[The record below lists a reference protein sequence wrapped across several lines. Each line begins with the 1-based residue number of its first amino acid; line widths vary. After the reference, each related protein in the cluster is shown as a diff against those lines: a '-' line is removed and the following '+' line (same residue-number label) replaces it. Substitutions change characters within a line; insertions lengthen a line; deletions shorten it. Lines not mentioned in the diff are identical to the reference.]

1 MKIKTFILSF
11 AAIIIIVAAIFLINR
26 LTVFNNDSEQD
37 RYVTDG
43 DKIYLNTALDVKY
56 VGTETC
62 GGCHV
67 DIYNVYIESQTGRSM
82 SRMNSSNIIEEF
94 PQKEAV

>member
-1 MKIKTFILSF
+1 MKVKTFILSF

-26 LTVFNNDSEQD
+26 LTVFNNNSEQD

-43 DKIYLNTALDVKY
+43 DIIYLNTALDVKY
-56 VGTETC
+56 VGIETC

-67 DIYNVYIESQTGRSM
+67 DIYNIYIEFQTG
-82 SRMNSSNIIEEF
+82 
-94 PQKEAV
+94 